1 MQFTDTSERGFQ
13 KSITTLFGF
22 CKVEVQI
29 VEFTTRQKLLKLLL
43 VINQY

>member
-29 VEFTTRQKLLKLLL
+29 VEFATRQHFL
-43 VINQY
+43 NYFN